1 MAKSRSSG
9 PILDPQFFFS
19 LVLPP
24 LVSIVPCYHPIQFKR
39 KLRRQTQGNSKEL
52 NLGLFGP
59 NLSPK
64 KLFLGFYLYQQ
75 LNIVPSYYS
84 IEFIG
89 KLTNQSSE
97 NGKKPNSGPDFDLFG
112 PKSGPNFF
120 VWFTSA
126 SCSLHAISRK
136 TNRPN
141 LRKW

>member
-126 SCSLHAISRK
+126 SCQTLLQPIIAC
-136 TNRPN
+136 NFQEN
-141 LRKW
+141 